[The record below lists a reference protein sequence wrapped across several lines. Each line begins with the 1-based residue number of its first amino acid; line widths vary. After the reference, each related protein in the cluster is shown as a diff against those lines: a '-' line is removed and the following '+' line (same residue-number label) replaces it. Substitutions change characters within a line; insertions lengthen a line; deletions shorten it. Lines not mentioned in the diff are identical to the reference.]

1 MSCHFLLACRV
12 LVEKSSGNLMGVP
25 LYVIC
30 NFSLVARSTPRSM
43 DLSNNSQTQCGEKLD
58 FPEKFMT
65 FEIMSVQ
72 FKFPPAQSP

>member
-1 MSCHFLLACRV
+1 MSYKVEDLLH
-12 LVEKSSGNLMGVP
+12 G
-25 LYVIC
+25 
-30 NFSLVARSTPRSM
+30 STPRSM

-65 FEIMSVQ
+65 FFEIMSVQ